1 MPDPFQPPDPD
12 LSPSLGGSRARP
24 EDPAALGSAEE
35 PAAQPAFAPPT
46 ASPDDLAAMLAEV
59 EGLLGPEGAEMLEAL
74 AQIGTLGQGLSTLFS
89 STIQAIESQL
99 PQAIA
104 AFEGLMDAVGQA
116 VDQAMEVD
124 PDDEA

>member
-1 MPDPFQPPDPD
+1 
-12 LSPSLGGSRARP
+12 
-24 EDPAALGSAEE
+24 
-35 PAAQPAFAPPT
+35 
-46 ASPDDLAAMLAEV
+46 MLAEV